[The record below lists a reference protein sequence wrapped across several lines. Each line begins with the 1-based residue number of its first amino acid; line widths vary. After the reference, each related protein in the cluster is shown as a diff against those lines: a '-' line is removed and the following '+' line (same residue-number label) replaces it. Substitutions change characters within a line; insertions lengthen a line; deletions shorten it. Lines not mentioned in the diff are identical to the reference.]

1 MPKAL
6 KRQYV
11 PVKERNS
18 NHLTQREVDLDFNPV
33 SRKKYTLHSL
43 TSVDVQQ
50 ILDLVKV

>member
-11 PVKERNS
+11 PVKERKIN
-18 NHLTQREVDLDFNPV
+18 QAIQKEVDLDFNPV
-33 SRKKYTLHSL
+33 LRKKYTLHSL
-43 TSVDVQQ
+43 TSNDIQQ